1 MAPPLPDDVTAD
13 ELPREVRRELQTL
26 PEGAAAAV
34 GRRLAMAARVVEDD
48 PELAY
53 QHTLAAQRMAGR
65 VGAVREATGLAAYA
79 AGHWGVALTELR
91 AAKRITGSEAYLPVM
106 ADCERGLG
114 RPERALELAASP
126 EAARLDDAGKVE
138 LRIVASGARRDLG
151 QLDAAV
157 VTLQGGDLTPRRPQ
171 PWTARLRYAYA
182 DALAAAGRT
191 AEAERWFERTLEV
204 DRDGETDAA
213 ERLAELQG
221 LTFVDLGDSGGDEIG
236 DSGGDDEIGDDEIG
250 DDEIDE
256 IGDDEIGDEIGDED
270 EVAGDRTEDLNVEGA
285 SEPSPAAGQ
294 PAARPADEVEDAPDV
309 AAVASERG
317 AAGEQPVAT
326 VDPSAERTFSHV
338 EPETPVA
345 PPAATA
351 PAVVFQPAEDSGAEE
366 APVVDQSPEPAPTGP
381 AGAAG
386 RSESGSGS
394 DDERDDRQ
402 EGTLF

>member
-1 MAPPLPDDVTAD
+1 MAPPLPDDVSAD

-34 GRRLAMAARVVEDD
+34 ARRLAMAARVVEDD

-126 EAARLDDAGKVE
+126 EAGRLDEAGKVE

-157 VTLQGGDLTPRRPQ
+157 VTLQGADLTPRRSQ

-191 AEAERWFERTLEV
+191 SEAERWFERTLEV

-221 LTFVDLGDSGGDEIG
+221 LTFVDLDDAEDEDAAEDETQDDPEDDPEEDLEDESQDVAGVDVEVEPDRDGGDI
-236 DSGGDDEIGDDEIG
+236 DDEEDVPDDLERTDEELPDAQPEAGDGHSEIEDDE
-250 DDEIDE
+250 
-256 IGDDEIGDEIGDED
+256 
-270 EVAGDRTEDLNVEGA
+270 
-285 SEPSPAAGQ
+285 P
-294 PAARPADEVEDAPDV
+294 V
-309 AAVASERG
+309 AAVPADAEPAGVRG
-317 AAGEQPVAT
+317 ESVAT
-326 VDPSAERTFSHV
+326 VEPSRPGTFSHL
-338 EPETPVA
+338 EPDAPVA

-351 PAVVFQPAEDSGAEE
+351 PAVVFQPAAD
-366 APVVDQSPEPAPTGP
+366 APAGDQSA
-381 AGAAG
+381 
-386 RSESGSGS
+386 SG
-394 DDERDDRQ
+394 DTRDERGQEQDRQ

>member
-34 GRRLAMAARVVEDD
+34 GRRLAMAARLVEDD

-79 AGHWGVALTELR
+79 AGRWGVALTELR

-126 EAARLDDAGKVE
+126 EAARLDEAGKVE

-157 VTLQGGDLTPRRPQ
+157 VTLQGADLTPRRPQ

-182 DALAAAGRT
+182 DALVAAGRT
-191 AEAERWFERTLEV
+191 AEAERWFERALEV

-221 LTFVDLGDSGGDEIG
+221 LTFVDLDDDLDSEGDEL
-236 DSGGDDEIGDDEIG
+236 DDEMENDVDSDQVDEQS
-250 DDEIDE
+250 
-256 IGDDEIGDEIGDED
+256 
-270 EVAGDRTEDLNVEGA
+270 EDLPAQELPA
-285 SEPSPAAGQ
+285 SSSAAGL
-294 PAARPADEVEDAPDV
+294 PADPSRVEAEGEPTADGSGAG
-309 AAVASERG
+309 AEATGERS
-317 AAGEQPVAT
+317 VAT
-326 VDPSAERTFSHV
+326 AEPSAERTFSHV
-338 EPETPVA
+338 EPEAPVA
-345 PPAATA
+345 APAATA
-351 PAVVFQPAEDSGAEE
+351 PAVVFQPAEEAAAETAPSG
-366 APVVDQSPEPAPTGP
+366 D
-381 AGAAG
+381 AGAAAG
-386 RSESGSGS
+386 AEAEPAA
-394 DDERDDRQ
+394 DDERDDQ
-402 EGTLF
+402 EGRLF

>member
-1 MAPPLPDDVTAD
+1 MAPPLPDDVTTD

-126 EAARLDDAGKVE
+126 EAARLDEAGKVE

-157 VTLQGGDLTPRRPQ
+157 VTLQGADLTPRRPQ

-221 LTFVDLGDSGGDEIG
+221 LTFVDLDDSDDAGDS
-236 DSGGDDEIGDDEIG
+236 DDLD
-250 DDEIDE
+250 
-256 IGDDEIGDEIGDED
+256 
-270 EVAGDRTEDLNVEGA
+270 
-285 SEPSPAAGQ
+285 AAM
-294 PAARPADEVEDAPDV
+294 DTVEDAGEGIEPAADELTSVSDDTAVDELPDAGPAGSAASDLPTEQDATQQPDV
-309 AAVASERG
+309 AAEVSVVA
-317 AAGEQPVAT
+317 EQGVAT
-326 VDPSAERTFSHV
+326 TEPSAGGTFSHV
-338 EPETPVA
+338 EPEAPVA
-345 PPAATA
+345 APAATA
-351 PAVVFQPAEDSGAEE
+351 PAVVFQPAEEAQAAGERAPSGE
-366 APVVDQSPEPAPTGP
+366 G
-381 AGAAG
+381 GAAG
-386 RSESGSGS
+386 RSEDEAGS
-394 DDERDDRQ
+394 EDDRQ